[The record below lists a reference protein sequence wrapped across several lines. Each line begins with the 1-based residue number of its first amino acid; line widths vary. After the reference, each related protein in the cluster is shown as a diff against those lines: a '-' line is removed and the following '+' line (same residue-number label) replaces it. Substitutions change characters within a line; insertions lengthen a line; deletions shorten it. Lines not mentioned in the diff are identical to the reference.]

1 MLNKQRASPWSKPP
15 FRKNGGFL
23 SRPSNFEEIHAEN
36 LRQPP
41 NAYSV
46 IRWQHDHLAVVH
58 ASDQQVHL
66 SHFKNVNDIT
76 IDPGNNTYDCSIS
89 FRDEQWRQ
97 HCTMFPD
104 DIGVLTSTE
113 DVYNENDVLIFHR
126 QDRWHILYQTII
138 GMYMFYLGM
147 YIVMEEEVRTSHHAY
162 QLH

>member
-1 MLNKQRASPWSKPP
+1 MQRIYDNLQTHIRSFADNMTTLQWCTPATNKCILAISRMLT
-15 FRKNGGFL
+15 
-23 SRPSNFEEIHAEN
+23 I
-36 LRQPP
+36 
-41 NAYSV
+41 V
-46 IRWQHDHLAVVH
+46 
-58 ASDQQVHL
+58 
-66 SHFKNVNDIT
+66 

-104 DIGVLTSTE
+104 DIAVLTSTE

-138 GMYMFYLGM
+138 DMYMLYLGM
-147 YIVMEEEVRTSHHAY
+147 YIVMDEEVRTPHHAY